1 MSKQDYSTG
10 CKLCGGK
17 CSIVVYKAFARSYI
31 SKQEAQQH
39 EPIAIDLTNDMTLM
53 NQQMNDHD
61 ITNEMILTAK
71 RKYLRHHYKEDASAL
86 TCEYDPCNALIKGK
100 SCNHSLNALSEAERA
115 HITFYHRN
123 TFDEHRRHSHRSARY
138 GYKTLSND
146 DLNQEVKEEDSEGCM
161 DDDAP
166 TYTLAAKGNQLK
178 QLSLDMFS
186 MFVSEKPDTPSPNPS
201 TPKWGATLSPTKTG
215 DTLMLPGHSAAPPKI
230 KYSKSVRYQKLYVK
244 DQKNKPRDKD
254 VILFG
259 YEFTTKHGNFRNPK
273 DEVLHIE
280 LENVSLKVTEWNSL
294 LRGCTR
300 YVKVGKAKLMKLN
313 MKEVVGLKLYT
324 DFDRLQREFRK
335 CFRIINEEKRIE
347 MQKNFVHWNGLLVSA
362 CKKANDDIV
371 KTLYHG
377 VASLN
382 KASTFNGKYYG
393 PVSTTTMFDVA
404 QQFSGDE
411 GTILVLHSAYSM
423 AGIRLSWL
431 SNYPDEDEVLYM
443 NVTFQI
449 TDIIDPKTEKSKLWP
464 MPSII
469 DHKYEEELEQI
480 KHELQ
485 QISINSKVLSLNES
499 HDMNEKNENVMVIN
513 KISILNL
520 LYLQYKPRRWGNIC
534 DKNTKYAETLTM
546 LREQFVHLI
555 ENIKAVQMDDTS
567 PLIQHFFSSD
577 QSEYEVPSNINRFNK
592 QFKQKKHHY
601 FKLQTIIRLFP
612 EAEEIGINANNWDF
626 TLNEFVEFLMKWH
639 YDYTAVSLKY
649 ISLKFDDDKRTNKTC
664 DERAIAALE
673 EHYASANISKLSTLG
688 WKFLTPSTLSRVPFD
703 PGPELPFLLSF
714 VQDENRDSAVFYRSN
729 TLQLLDRDADH
740 KSLEGC
746 VDPADEEE
754 EKKANAN
761 ANDEV
766 IRIHHNPKICILSTA
781 IWDAIEYKE
790 ELTKLLNK
798 VRLDM
803 LESPQGPG
811 ALSLQRSRSC
821 MNESFQRACDDVKSL
836 TLEPLPADL
845 VKVFMTKDGSGISYQ
860 AIYDIFPN
868 VTDIFLRETE
878 FTVKECD
885 RLCAFLTHDIKRF
898 IPFERIFYKQKELK
912 DSIAN
917 ETPFDRLKRSASRMG
932 SFVFTEDY
940 EWDPDEKDQDNPL
953 PIDDEL
959 QTIAQML
966 RESADWSFQ
975 EHGQIA
981 FCNDIYKHHQCE
993 NSFFVLSKVSSI

>member
-347 MQKNFVHWNGLLVSA
+347 MQKNFVHWNGLLVNA
-362 CKKANDDIV
+362 CKKANDNIR

-377 VASLN
+377 MARLN
-382 KASTFNGKYYG
+382 KASTFRGKYYG
-393 PVSTTTMFDVA
+393 PVSTTTALQVA
-404 QQFSGDE
+404 KTFSGDK
-411 GTILVLHSAYSM
+411 GSIVVLHPVYSM
-423 AGIRLSWL
+423 AGMRLEWI
-431 SNYPDEDEVLYM
+431 SNYPTEDEVLYM

-449 TDIIDPKTEKSKLWP
+449 TDILDPKTEKSKLLP
-464 MPSII
+464 I
-469 DHKYEEELEQI
+469 EEKSLAEI
-480 KHELQ
+480 KNALQ
-485 QISINSKVLSLNES
+485 HISVNSNVLSLNS
-499 HDMNEKNENVMVIN
+499 GNTPQNVIVIN
-513 KISILNL
+513 ELSVLKT
-520 LYLQYKPRRWGNIC
+520 LYLQYKPQRWDEIC
-534 DKNTKYAETLTM
+534 QMNADYAETLTV
-546 LREQFVHLI
+546 LRDQFVHLI
-555 ENIKAVQMDDTS
+555 EKVKAVEMHQTS
-567 PLIQHFFSSD
+567 PLIQQFFSVN
-577 QSEYEVPSNINRFNK
+577 QAKYKPFNWNMK
-592 QFKQKKHHY
+592 EEMDAFHDTFSHNVYY
-601 FKLQTIIRLFP
+601 FKMQTIIRLFP
-612 EAEEIGINANNWDF
+612 GAEEISINANNWDF
-626 TLNEFVEFLMKWH
+626 TLNEFVEFLNKWR
-639 YDYTAVSLKY
+639 YDYTAIPLKY
-649 ISLKFDDDKRTNKTC
+649 ISIKFIDKSNKTS
-664 DERAIAALE
+664 DERAIEELE
-673 EHYASANISKLSTLG
+673 RCHASRNISKLLKLG
-688 WKFLTPSTLSRVPFD
+688 WKFLTPSTLSRVPFQ
-703 PGPELPFLLSF
+703 PAPELPFLLTF
-714 VQDENRDSAVFYRSN
+714 VENRNSKERVFYRQY
-729 TLQLLDRDADH
+729 TAALLKRDSSH
-740 KSLEGC
+740 KSVEGYGSDHSDAMDSEAKDC
-746 VDPADEEE
+746 ETE
-754 EKKANAN
+754 
-761 ANDEV
+761 
-766 IRIHHNPKICILSTA
+766 IHHNPKICILSNDVWNKT
-781 IWDAIEYKE
+781 EYKQNV
-790 ELTKLLNK
+790 KKMLNK
-798 VRLDM
+798 VKLG
-803 LESPQGPG
+803 LVSPREPG
-811 ALSLQRSRSC
+811 DGDTNQKSKLK
-821 MNESFQRACDDVKSL
+821 ESFIKACDTVNSL
-836 TLEPLPADL
+836 ILDPLPKDL
-845 VKVFMTKDGSGISYQ
+845 IPIFKQKKVISYEV
-860 AIYDIFPN
+860 ITDIFPN
-868 VTDIFLRETE
+868 VCDIFLRNTD
-878 FTVKECD
+878 FTLDECR
-885 RLCAFLTHDIKRF
+885 RLCAFLKQEKETKGYNT
-898 IPFERIFYKQKELK
+898 FERVFYKHDAPSISDELLMTK
-912 DSIAN
+912 
-917 ETPFDRLKRSASRMG
+917 LKKSPSMLCI
-932 SFVFTEDY
+932 VEDY
-940 EWDPDEKDQDNPL
+940 DCDTPQLTEMEKMVK
-953 PIDDEL
+953 
-959 QTIAQML
+959 ML

-975 EHGQIA
+975 DHGQIA
-981 FCNDIYKHHQCE
+981 FCNNIFKHYQTKY
-993 NSFFVLSKVSSI
+993 SFFESDAPGV